1 MRIAGLLEN
10 RNKIK
15 ILIGDD
21 SAFLRVTLRRIIESD
36 AGMQVI
42 DIARNGEEAIEKAI
56 RLKPD
61 VITLGLHMPVVDG
74 LTALK
79 EIVRLKIAPVIMLS
93 VDTTGDAP
101 DTMEAMEAGAFD
113 FITVPDEIQGIDVQS
128 AAIIQKLKQAAAS
141 NIYGKLQKSQRFIKE
156 NDKVSFLSSP
166 PPKSTGPGGK
176 GFKAV
181 ALGLSAGG
189 PRSIFEVLPHLPPD
203 LNDWAIANEIIK
215 AVEKPPQTYTD
226 NPGQNPG
233 RNAKKRG

>member
-1 MRIAGLLEN
+1 MRIPGMLEN
-10 RNKIK
+10 KNKIK
-15 ILIGDD
+15 ILICDD

-56 RLKPD
+56 RLRPD
-61 VITLGLHMPVVDG
+61 VITLALHMPVVDG

-79 EIVRLKIAPVIMLS
+79 DIVRLKIAPVIMLS
-93 VDTTGDAP
+93 AATSKDAP
-101 DTMEAMEAGAFD
+101 ATMEAMEAGAFD
-113 FITVPDEIQGIDVQS
+113 FIAVPDKIQGMDVQA

-141 NIYGKLQKSQRFIKE
+141 NIYSPLQKNQRLIKE

-189 PRSIFEVLPHLPPD
+189 PRSIFKVLPHLPPD
-203 LNDWAIANEIIK
+203 LNDWAIADEIIK
-215 AVEKPPQTYTD
+215 AVEKQPQTYTEK
-226 NPGQNPG
+226 PGQIPPKKANP
-233 RNAKKRG
+233 